1 MIDALLVILGPT
13 GVGKTEAAIDLS
25 KRLKAEI
32 ISADSRKIYKGMDI
46 GTAKPSQTIR
56 RRIPHW
62 LIDIFS
68 PEEVFSAADFREQAK
83 EIIQRVQKKDKLPIL
98 VGGSSLYIRAVVDGL
113 FVGPA
118 ADWDL
123 RERLKEKERKEGRG
137 ALYKELERVD
147 PLAASRLHPHD
158 ERRIIRALEVYEL
171 SGKPISFYQRQ
182 TPSSLSN
189 TVIIGLTKKRE
200 SLYRSI
206 NMRVEKMVEKGLI
219 REVKSLLASGYSEE
233 LPSMQGLGYQQ
244 VIGHLKGKYSKEE
257 AIRLI
262 KRDTR
267 RFARRQLNWFKKDK
281 RILWLDRDEFSSVS
295 PLSDEIIKIFLQK
308 HPVNSFG
315 FAQDRLCKSR
325 LRNSSFQTEI
335 DAY

>member
-1 MIDALLVILGPT
+1 MLDALLVILGPT

-25 KRLKAEI
+25 KRIKAEI

-46 GTAKPSQTIR
+46 GTAKPSQAIR
-56 RRIPHW
+56 QRIPHH

-68 PEEVFSAADFREQAK
+68 PEEVFNVADFKQRAEA
-83 EIIQRVQKKDKLPIL
+83 IIQRLQKKNKLPIL
-98 VGGSSLYIRAVVDGL
+98 VGGSGLYIRAVVDGL
-113 FVGPA
+113 FVGPGT
-118 ADWDL
+118 DWNL
-123 RERLKEKERKEGRG
+123 RERLREKERKEGRG

-147 PLAASRLHPHD
+147 SSAASRLHPHD

-182 TPSSLSN
+182 APSSLSN

-206 NMRVEKMVEKGLI
+206 NIRVEKMIEEGLI
-219 REVKSLLASGYSEE
+219 REVKSLLASGYSQY
-233 LPSMQGLGYQQ
+233 LPSMQGLGYQHI
-244 VIGHLKGKYSKEE
+244 VGYLKGKYSKEE

-267 RFARRQLNWFKKDK
+267 RFARRQLNWFKKDN
-281 RILWLDRDEFSSVS
+281 RILWLDREEFSSLDE
-295 PLSDEIIKIFLQK
+295 LSDRIIKILLEKIPQVK
-308 HPVNSFG
+308 IAS
-315 FAQDRLCKSR
+315 SR
-325 LRNSSFQTEI
+325 
-335 DAY
+335 

>member
-1 MIDALLVILGPT
+1 MINALLVILGPT

-46 GTAKPSQTIR
+46 GTAKPSQAIR
-56 RRIPHW
+56 QRIPHH
-62 LIDIFS
+62 LIDILS
-68 PEEVFSAADFREQAK
+68 PEEIFNAADFKRQA
-83 EIIQRVQKKDKLPIL
+83 EETIQRVQEEDKLPIL
-98 VGGSSLYIRAVVDGL
+98 VGGSGLYIRAVVNGL
-113 FVGPA
+113 FVGPGT
-118 ADWDL
+118 DWDL

-158 ERRIIRALEVYEL
+158 ERRIIRALEVYQL
-171 SGKPISFYQRQ
+171 SGRPISFYQRQ

-206 NMRVEKMVEKGLI
+206 NMRVEKMVEEGLI
-219 REVKSLLASGYSEE
+219 REVKSLLANGYSEE

-244 VIGHLKGKYSKEE
+244 IIGHLKGKYSKEE

-267 RFARRQLNWFKKDK
+267 RFARRQLNWFKKDS

-295 PLSDEIIKIFLQK
+295 LLSDEIIKILLEKIPQAKIAFS
-308 HPVNSFG
+308 V
-315 FAQDRLCKSR
+315 
-325 LRNSSFQTEI
+325 
-335 DAY
+335 